1 MLDFY
6 QHLLSR
12 KIILGTTVGASI
24 IFMFVG
30 IIFWGGFNT
39 AMEATNSLEF
49 CISCHS
55 MEDNVYQEY
64 KTTIHYKN
72 RVGIRAICSDC
83 HVPRDWT
90 HKVVRKIQASNE
102 IIHTIIGSISTKEK
116 FNEKRLVLANHVW
129 TAMKE
134 TDSRECR
141 NCHSFNAMEIKQQK
155 SRSGIVHKYSRDRG
169 KTCIDCHKGI
179 AHQLP
184 EGIEVYRG
192 GDDEDHAYYA
202 TLKLPCFNCHVDMQ
216 KPLDEDWDLD

>member
-1 MLDFY
+1 MLAFY

-12 KIILGTTVGASI
+12 KIILGTTIGASI
-24 IFMFVG
+24 IFMMVG

-64 KTTIHYKN
+64 KKTIHYKN
-72 RVGIRAICSDC
+72 RAGVRAVCSDC

-102 IIHTIIGSISTKEK
+102 LVHTLIGSINTSEK
-116 FNEKRLVLANHVW
+116 FNEKRLELASHVW
-129 TAMKE
+129 KAMKD

-141 NCHSFNAMEIKQQK
+141 NCHSFDYMEMKFQK
-155 SRSGIVHKYSRDRG
+155 SRSGMVHKYSRERD

-184 EGIEVYRG
+184 DDVEVYKG
-192 GDDEDHAYYA
+192 GDDDDHAYYESQ
-202 TLKLPCFNCHVDMQ
+202 KLACFNCHEDMQ
-216 KPLDEDWDLD
+216 KPLDEDWD